1 MKILIFGASGA
12 TGRLV
17 VERALAQNHL
27 VTAFV
32 RDPSKLTLTHAHLRV
47 EQGDVGDAARVEAVV
62 PGHNAVVSA
71 LGVGK
76 PLNSDPV
83 VVTGIRN
90 VVASME
96 RHSVRRLIYLSF
108 IGVTESRA
116 AAGFMLRYVARF
128 PLRNEIADHEVKERV
143 IRASKLD
150 WTIIRPPKLTSG
162 AALAAHRV
170 GEDIASTSFLPTLP
184 RADVAAFIVKQLSD
198 PTYTRKAPRLLP

>member
-1 MKILIFGASGA
+1 MKALIFGASGG

-17 VERALAQNHL
+17 VETALAQNHL

-32 RDPSKLTLTHAHLRV
+32 RDPSKLSLSHPHLRI

-62 PGHNAVVSA
+62 AGHDGVVST

-96 RHSVRRLIYLSF
+96 RHGVRRLVYLSF
-108 IGVTESRA
+108 IGVSESRA
-116 AAGFMLRYVARF
+116 SAGFILRYVARF
-128 PLRNEIADHEVKERV
+128 PLRHEIADHELKERV
-143 IRASKLD
+143 IRASQLD
-150 WTIIRPPKLTSG
+150 WTIVRPPKLTSG
-162 AALAAHRV
+162 AALGTHRI
-170 GEDIASTSFLPTLP
+170 GEDIVAGSLLPTLS
-184 RADVAAFIVKQLSD
+184 RADVAAFMVRQLSD

>member
-1 MKILIFGASGA
+1 MKVLIFGASGA

-17 VERALAQNHL
+17 VEQALAQNHQ

-32 RDPSKLTLTHAHLRV
+32 RTRAKLPIQHACLRV
-47 EQGDVGDAARVEAVV
+47 EEGDVGDAQRIDAVV
-62 PGHNAVVSA
+62 PGHNAVIST

-76 PLNSDPV
+76 PLSADPV
-83 VVTGIRN
+83 VVNGVRN

-116 AAGFMLRYVARF
+116 AAGFMLRYVARL

-150 WTIIRPPKLTSG
+150 WTIVRPPKLTSG
-162 AALAAHRV
+162 AALATHRV
-170 GEDIASTSFLPTLP
+170 GEDIAATSFLPTVP
-184 RADVAAFIVKQLSD
+184 RANVAAFIVKQLSD

>member
-17 VERALAQNHL
+17 VEQALAQNHQ

-32 RDPSKLTLTHAHLRV
+32 RTPAKLALNHAHLRV
-47 EQGDVGDAARVEAVV
+47 EQGDVGDPLRVDAVI
-62 PGHNAVVSA
+62 PGHNAVIST

-76 PLNSDPV
+76 PLSADPV
-83 VVTGIRN
+83 VVAGIRN

-96 RHSVRRLIYLSF
+96 RHNVRRLIYQSF
-108 IGVTESRA
+108 VGVTESRA

-128 PLRNEIADHEVKERV
+128 PLRNEIADHELKERL

-150 WTIIRPPKLTSG
+150 WTIVRPPKLTNG
-162 AALAAHRV
+162 APVKAHRV
-170 GEDIASTSFLPTLP
+170 GEDIVSTSFLPTLA
-184 RADVAAFIVKQLSD
+184 RADVAAFLVQQLSD